1 MTEVPVSLTGEKETL
16 LATLYGRALDAK
28 SEHPILG
35 DQLAVDIVHKIDYD
49 FSHTKISSAI
59 AAWVAAR
66 AKFLDGWTR
75 DFLTRHDQATV
86 LHLAAGLDS
95 RAWRIDPGPG
105 VHWYDVD
112 FPDVIELRRRLYPER
127 ENYTMIGTSVL
138 EPGWLEQVPA
148 EVPVFVL
155 AEGLTMY
162 LAPDA
167 GHLLFRR
174 VTDHFEHGEI
184 AFDCQNS
191 VAIKLQRLNRAVRAA
206 GATLYWGIDDPHE
219 LELGND
225 RLHLV
230 DLHDALYA
238 PGTEDV
244 PLPSRLA
251 AAVARPFPPLRKL
264 VMYLRYAF

>member
-1 MTEVPVSLTGEKETL
+1 MTEVPVSLTEEKETL
-16 LATLYGRALDAK
+16 LATLYGRALDATSK
-28 SEHPILG
+28 HPILG
-35 DQLAVDIVHKIDYD
+35 DRLAVDIMDKIDYD
-49 FSHTKISSAI
+49 FSHTKINFAI
-59 AAWVAAR
+59 AASVAAR
-66 AKFLDGWTR
+66 AKFLDSWTR
-75 DFLTRHDQATV
+75 DFLAAHERATV

-112 FPDVIELRRRLYPER
+112 FPDVIELRRKLYPER
-127 ENYTMIGTSVL
+127 DHYTMIGASVL
-138 EPGWLEQVPA
+138 EPGWLDPIPVEP
-148 EVPVFVL
+148 PVFVL

-162 LAPDA
+162 LAPQD

-191 VAIKLQRLNRAVRAA
+191 VAIKLQKLNPAVRTA
-206 GATLYWGIDDPHE
+206 GATLSWGIDDPHE

-230 DLHDALYA
+230 DLHDSLYA
-238 PGTEDV
+238 PGSEDL
-244 PLPSRLA
+244 PLPTRLTA
-251 AAVARPFPPLRKL
+251 ALVRPFPPLRKL
-264 VMYLRYAF
+264 GMYLRYAF